1 MSKPKEKSLAL
12 QLRSEGKTFSQI
24 IMILSKQGMSVS
36 KGALHKWF
44 KEQNE
49 Q

>member
-1 MSKPKEKSLAL
+1 MAKPKEKSLAL
-12 QLRSEGKTFSQI
+12 KYRSEGKTFSQI
-24 IMILSKQGMSVS
+24 IGLLKKQNMSVS

-44 KEQNE
+44 KEKNE

>member
-1 MSKPKEKSLAL
+1 MSKPKERSLAL

-24 IMILSKQGMSVS
+24 ISILKEQGMSVS

-44 KEQNE
+44 KKKDE
-49 Q
+49 